1 MVEYLWTHPSTP
13 HREQSR
19 RQFHRYHDDDRDRTG
34 RSFCR
39 AVNGHRD
46 DGGGIRAAVHHRPIS
61 PMRHRPSRC
70 AVLVVLVVV
79 VVDIGTRAQV
89 EPLDLR
95 ALFDE

>member
-1 MVEYLWTHPSTP
+1 
-13 HREQSR
+13 
-19 RQFHRYHDDDRDRTG
+19 
-34 RSFCR
+34 
-39 AVNGHRD
+39 
-46 DGGGIRAAVHHRPIS
+46 
-61 PMRHRPSRC
+61 MRHRPSRC